1 MIKEHNHLHRD
12 ESNDKKNSENEAPM
26 TQGIS
31 FIENI
36 NRPKQIEISAEEI
49 LKNYGK

>member
-12 ESNDKKNSENEAPM
+12 ESKTSNDNTNEPM

-31 FIENI
+31 FNDNI

-49 LKNYGK
+49 MAEYGK